1 MNTLFKRTVQKSF
14 TTTTRAACRSYSAGS
29 TLLKSRMEEV
39 IAERQREVIE
49 FRKEHGNTV
58 VDNVTVAQIIGGMR
72 GIPGMLYETSKL
84 DPMEG
89 IAYRGTKLFDIRE
102 NAPTTVPGGE
112 PIPEGVLWLLLTG
125 EMPSE
130 SEIDHFKEELFV
142 RGELT
147 ADEERMIKSFPRDM
161 HAMTQFSMGVLAC

>member
-1 MNTLFKRTVQKSF
+1 MNTIFKR
-14 TTTTRAACRSYSAGS
+14 SANQAMTKPAS
-29 TLLKSRMEEV
+29 RNFSNVLRQRMEAV
-39 IAERQREVIE
+39 IADRQKEVVA
-49 FRKEHGNTV
+49 FRKEHADTV
-58 VDNVTVAQIIGGMR
+58 VGEVTVSQIIGGMR

-84 DPMEG
+84 DASEG
-89 IAYRGTKLFDIRE
+89 IAYRGTKLFDIVK

-125 EMPSE
+125 ELPSD
-130 SEIDHFKEELFV
+130 SEIKDFKEDLFR

-147 ADEERMIKSFPRDM
+147 ADEEAMIKSFPKDM